1 MKTLIQTAICVL
13 ILTSATSLRAQQQPE
28 LLNLPGD
35 NLNLYAVMKIFQ
47 ESETLELFE
56 QKLNEEDSRINNLD
70 LNGDNY
76 IDYIKVVDYVEKNV
90 HYIIL
95 QVAVS
100 PNENQD
106 VAVFVVKKDS
116 KGEVNVQLIGD
127 EELYGKYYI
136 VEPYYDDNKGSTPN
150 PGYYGNQTTT
160 QTVVVQRTTYYEVAS
175 WPLIT
180 YIFLPTYVVWHS
192 PYYWG
197 YYPTYWRP
205 WTPWYYHE
213 YYGYHYHWHYH
224 YYGHYR
230 HGSHYH
236 HDGWH
241 DTYYTHHRKT
251 SPVVHARRDR
261 GDFNTSYSRPDLMS
275 KGSER
280 FKRENPKAP
289 TVNETV
295 REPRVRDTK
304 AINGT
309 NDRRTQTPAETRQTR
324 PRETGRQINKPMN
337 ERQATQRP
345 SDRQVKPERPTT
357 RQEQPQ
363 VKPERPTTRQEQTQ
377 VKPERQTTR
386 QEQPQVK
393 QERNTSRSEQP
404 QVKPERQTRQA
415 ERPQVKQE
423 RKPENKPAP
432 KSSES
437 SGKSTSKKESK
448 TSESGGRTKRN

>member
-56 QKLNEEDSRINNLD
+56 KKLNEEDSRINNLD

-95 QVAVS
+95 QVAIS
-100 PNENQD
+100 PTENQD

-116 KGEVNVQLIGD
+116 NGEVNVQLIGD

-136 VEPYYDDNKGSTPN
+136 VEPYYDNDNGSTPN
-150 PGYYGNQTTT
+150 PGYYGNQTST

-180 YIFLPTYVVWHS
+180 YLFLPTYVVWHS
-192 PYYWG
+192 PWYWG

-236 HDGWH
+236 HHGWH

-251 SPVVHARRDR
+251 STVVHARRER
-261 GDFNTSYSRPDLMS
+261 GDFNTSYSRPDLIS

-304 AINGT
+304 AVNPV
-309 NDRRTQTPAETRQTR
+309 NDRRVQTPKETRQTR
-324 PRETGRQINKPMN
+324 PAETGRQVNKPMN

-345 SDRQVKPERPTT
+345 ADRQVKPERTPTQND
-357 RQEQPQ
+357 RQ
-363 VKPERPTTRQEQTQ
+363 VKPERSTGRT
-377 VKPERQTTR
+377 
-386 QEQPQVK
+386 EQPQVK
-393 QERNTSRSEQP
+393 QERRESAT
-404 QVKPERQTRQA
+404 

-423 RKPENKPAP
+423 RRESATERPQVKQERRENTTERPQMKQERKPETRPAP
-432 KSSES
+432 KSTES
-437 SGKSTSKKESK
+437 SGKSSSKKESK
-448 TSESGGRTKRN
+448 PSESSGRSKRN